1 MRSMVALNIRPG
13 RLISEVLE
21 AMSASNRR
29 TELFVSRVYAE
40 KVRNLFNYGM
50 NACND
55 QALVENC
62 IEELFLQIDG
72 RPDLLLESGSID
84 GNLFKIF
91 RRLLIKNISSTN
103 KTSTSHIRENL
114 FSSAP
119 QITQGITSLQREAL
133 FLKFRSGLSY
143 CEVAKVLDLTTG
155 QLRSQASK
163 AVDVLLDKK

>member
-1 MRSMVALNIRPG
+1 MVALNIRPG
-13 RLISEVLE
+13 KLISEVLE

-29 TELFVSRVYAE
+29 TEVFVSQVYAE
-40 KVRNLFNYGM
+40 KVRHLFNYGM

-55 QALVENC
+55 QTLVENC
-62 IEELFLQIDG
+62 IEELFLLIDG

-103 KTSTSHIRENL
+103 KTATSHIRENL

-155 QLRSQASK
+155 QLQSQASK